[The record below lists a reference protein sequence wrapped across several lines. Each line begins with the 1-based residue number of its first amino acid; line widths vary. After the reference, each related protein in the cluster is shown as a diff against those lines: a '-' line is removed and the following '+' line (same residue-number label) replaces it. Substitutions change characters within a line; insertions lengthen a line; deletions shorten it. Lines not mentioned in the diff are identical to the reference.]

1 MLEYCLFKPASI
13 ARLCDHVL
21 FQIHQILP
29 RPQYP
34 SPCNNF
40 PLQFEE
46 TKEVLEEA
54 AKPHPLEKGGCSC
67 LLLAKHPGNWVP
79 ELPLT

>member
-1 MLEYCLFKPASI
+1 MFKPASI
-13 ARLCDHVL
+13 AKLCDHVWL

-40 PLQFEE
+40 PRQFEE

-54 AKPHPLEKGGCSC
+54 AKPHPLEKGGIGDV
-67 LLLAKHPGNWVP
+67 LAFYWPNIQETGCQNFR
-79 ELPLT
+79 